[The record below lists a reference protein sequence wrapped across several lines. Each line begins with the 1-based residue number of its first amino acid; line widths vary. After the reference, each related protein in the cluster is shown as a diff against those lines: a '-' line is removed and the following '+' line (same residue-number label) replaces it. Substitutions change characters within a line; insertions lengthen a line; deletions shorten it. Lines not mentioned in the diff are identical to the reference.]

1 VTIALA
7 IQCRDGAVLCAD
19 SQITKEGGLKYNDQ
33 KIFEM
38 FPGEHDRVA
47 LCYAGSPEIMRLVVE
62 RLEKDLPES
71 LDADTFREILEV
83 ALRDIYKKQGTKR
96 QVELLCSVYADRQGT
111 ALFRAIGSLVR
122 PAEKAECLGVGDS
135 SVLRFIADVFL
146 RYDITIR
153 QGLTLGCYMVAKAR
167 TYIDGCGG
175 PTQALFLNHKGKMR
189 SLNDIFVDGLSP
201 DDGLPE
207 VENAVRDL
215 CYGIALGLEPQDV
228 LKTLQAT
235 MWRTFDSPINWLSTL
250 EEKGSDYF
258 SGPEAKD
265 DD

>member
-1 VTIALA
+1 
-7 IQCRDGAVLCAD
+7 
-19 SQITKEGGLKYNDQ
+19 
-33 KIFEM
+33 
-38 FPGEHDRVA
+38 
-47 LCYAGSPEIMRLVVE
+47 
-62 RLEKDLPES
+62 
-71 LDADTFREILEV
+71 
-83 ALRDIYKKQGTKR
+83 
-96 QVELLCSVYADRQGT
+96 
-111 ALFRAIGSLVR
+111 
-122 PAEKAECLGVGDS
+122 
-135 SVLRFIADVFL
+135 
-146 RYDITIR
+146 
-153 QGLTLGCYMVAKAR
+153 MVAKAR